1 MRQRKENDMPKENF
15 IELFL
20 SVLGVVAAESL
31 FYWILYCFD
40 LGEHPLLTYG
50 LTTVIFDAIFLFS
63 MGYLSF

>member
-1 MRQRKENDMPKENF
+1 MPKENF

-50 LTTVIFDAIFLFS
+50 LTTVIFDAIQRLAHSVSRFFMPL
-63 MGYLSF
+63 